1 MRWSTRSQRGMEQ
14 PIRSLMSKTWDK
26 WKGDPIPRF
35 GAALAYYTSFA
46 IVPLFVLIIMVAI
59 GMMEATRADIQSH
72 LSDLVGA
79 AAAAGLFHLVDQ
91 WMSAGL
97 PLRGIFIDLAVFAI
111 ASTRVMDQLQD
122 AVDCIWGLK
131 PIRQPTVWQRIKQTW
146 LSRLVL
152 LGIAFMLLA
161 SLTASAMLSI
171 GAESLMRATG
181 VRTWSADVIGGVT
194 SYIFVA
200 TLFAGLYKWVP
211 RAKVAWSDV
220 WIGALISAA
229 LYAAGSKLIVGYLGH
244 SALVTLYG
252 GAGSFVILL
261 LWSYYASQI
270 YLLGA
275 VFIAVYA
282 SDYGHGVVPDD
293 GTQAVRSPTDSEESE
308 PFRQSE
314 R

>member
-1 MRWSTRSQRGMEQ
+1 
-14 PIRSLMSKTWDK
+14 
-26 WKGDPIPRF
+26 
-35 GAALAYYTSFA
+35 
-46 IVPLFVLIIMVAI
+46 LIIMVAI

-79 AAAAGLFHLVDQ
+79 AAAAGLLHLVDQ

-122 AVDCIWGLK
+122 AVDYIWGLK
-131 PIRQPTVWQRIKQTW
+131 PIRQPTVWQRIKQRL

-152 LGIAFMLLA
+152 LSIAFVLLA

-171 GAESLMRATG
+171 GAESLMQATG
-181 VRTWSADVIGGVT
+181 VQSWFADVIGGVS
-194 SYIFVA
+194 SYIVVA
-200 TLFAGLYKWVP
+200 ALFAGLYKWVP

-220 WIGALISAA
+220 WIGALLSAA
-229 LYAAGSKLIVGYLGH
+229 LYAVGSKLIVGYLGH

-261 LWSYYASQI
+261 MWSYYASQI

-275 VFIAVYA
+275 IFIAVYA
-282 SDYGHGVVPDD
+282 SAYGHGVVPDD
-293 GTQAVRSPTDSEESE
+293 GTQAVRSPTDSEESG
-308 PFRQSE
+308 PSRQSG

>member
-1 MRWSTRSQRGMEQ
+1 MR
-14 PIRSLMSKTWDK
+14 KTWEK
-26 WKGDPIPRF
+26 WSGDPIPRF

-46 IVPLFVLIIMVAI
+46 IVPLFVLIIMIAI
-59 GMMEATRADIQSH
+59 GMVEATRADIQSH
-72 LSDLVGA
+72 LSDLLGA
-79 AAAAGLFHLVDQ
+79 AAAAGLIHLVDQ

-122 AVDCIWGLK
+122 AVDGIWGLR
-131 PIRQPTVWQRIKQTW
+131 PIREPTVWQRIKQTW

-152 LGIAFMLLA
+152 LGVAFMLLA
-161 SLTASAMLSI
+161 SLTASTMLSI

-181 VRTWSADVIGGVT
+181 VGTWAADVVSGVT
-194 SYIFVA
+194 SYIIVTA
-200 TLFAGLYKWVP
+200 LFAGLYKWVP

-220 WIGALISAA
+220 WIGALISAV

-282 SDYGHGVVPDD
+282 CDYGHGVVPDD
-293 GTQAVRSPTDSEESE
+293 GTQAVRSPTG
-308 PFRQSE
+308 Q
-314 R
+314 

>member
-1 MRWSTRSQRGMEQ
+1 MRGSSRSQRGMERA
-14 PIRSLMSKTWDK
+14 IRSLTRKTWDK
-26 WKGDPIPRF
+26 WSRDPIPRF

-79 AAAAGLFHLVDQ
+79 AAAAGLLHLVDQ

-122 AVDCIWGLK
+122 AVDYIWGLK
-131 PIRQPTVWQRIKQTW
+131 PIRQPTVWQRIKQRL

-152 LGIAFMLLA
+152 LSIAFVLLA

-171 GAESLMRATG
+171 GAESLMQATG
-181 VRTWSADVIGGVT
+181 VQSWFADVIGGVS
-194 SYIFVA
+194 SYIVVA
-200 TLFAGLYKWVP
+200 ALFAGLYKWVP

-220 WIGALISAA
+220 WIGALLSAA
-229 LYAAGSKLIVGYLGH
+229 LYAVGSKLIVGYLGH

-261 LWSYYASQI
+261 TWSYYASQI

-275 VFIAVYA
+275 IFMQAPMDMEWSPMTGRRRYDLRRTVRKV
-282 SDYGHGVVPDD
+282 DHPGRVGV
-293 GTQAVRSPTDSEESE
+293 S
-308 PFRQSE
+308 
-314 R
+314 